1 MKPKKAGKLAEE
13 TDLQKDLVDD
23 VTRKKIRKHL
33 SDDKD
38 MITDEDIRNVKIH
51 PHKPRKV
58 NPKKQEEVKKK
69 KDDSEPESPPI
80 TPWNIL
86 ES

>member
-1 MKPKKAGKLAEE
+1 MKPKKAGKSAEE

-33 SDDKD
+33 SDEKD
-38 MITDEDIRNVKIH
+38 MITDQDIRNVKIH
-51 PHKPRKV
+51 PHKPKKI
-58 NPKKQEEVKKK
+58 NPTKQEEIKK
-69 KDDSEPESPPI
+69 KDDSEPENPPI

-86 ES
+86 VS